1 MNIVKRNGEKEPL
14 DYQKINQVLIWAAE
28 KVKNVSASQV
38 AMNAKLKLT
47 ENIATTDIHKIL
59 IQSAVD
65 LISET
70 EPNYTY
76 VACNLLNFY
85 IRKNVFNAV
94 EELPHIKELIKTNV
108 DKKIYDTILI
118 ESYTDKDYD
127 IINGYIKHDRDY
139 EFTWAGLQQ
148 LVDKYLCKDRI
159 HDILHETPQY
169 AYMCIAMTLFAN
181 HKPVERL
188 KMIKTFYDMI
198 SKGKISLPTPIILGV
213 RTSLRQYSSCTLISV
228 GDTIGGINSAL
239 DIVGR
244 YTASRA
250 GIGLNLGRIRSIG
263 DPVRNNEIQHAGV
276 IPVLRSFQDMT
287 RQYTQSVRSG
297 CLRKD
302 TNVTVVENVT
312 INGQQFGINDTIII
326 DNDEVLVSDFLKNR
340 YID

>member
-1 MNIVKRNGEKEPL
+1 MNVVKRDGTKEPL
-14 DYQKINQVLIWAAE
+14 DYQKINQVLLWAAE

-47 ENIATTDIHKIL
+47 ENITTSDIHKIL
-59 IQSAVD
+59 VQSAVD
-65 LISET
+65 LITET

-85 IRKNVFNAV
+85 IRKNVFNTV
-94 EELPHIKELIKTNV
+94 DDLPHIKDLIKRNV
-108 DKKIYDTILI
+108 DKKVYDTILI
-118 ESYTDKDYD
+118 DAYNDREYD

-139 EFTWAGLQQ
+139 ELTWGGLQQ

-159 HDILHETPQY
+159 NNILHETPQY

-181 HKPVERL
+181 HTNSDRL

-263 DPVRNNEIQHAGV
+263 DPVRNNEIQHAGA
-276 IPVLRSFQDMT
+276 IPTLRSFQDMT
-287 RQYTQSVRSG
+287 RQYSQSVRSG

-302 TNVTVVENVT
+302 TNVTTVESVT
-312 INGQQFGINDTIII
+312 INGQKFNLSDTIVV
-326 DNDEVLVSDFLKNR
+326 DNVETTVSEYISNR
-340 YID
+340 YV

>member
-1 MNIVKRNGEKEPL
+1 
-14 DYQKINQVLIWAAE
+14 
-28 KVKNVSASQV
+28 
-38 AMNAKLKLT
+38 
-47 ENIATTDIHKIL
+47 
-59 IQSAVD
+59 
-65 LISET
+65 
-70 EPNYTY
+70 
-76 VACNLLNFY
+76 
-85 IRKNVFNAV
+85 
-94 EELPHIKELIKTNV
+94 
-108 DKKIYDTILI
+108 
-118 ESYTDKDYD
+118 
-127 IINGYIKHDRDY
+127 
-139 EFTWAGLQQ
+139 
-148 LVDKYLCKDRI
+148 
-159 HDILHETPQY
+159 
-169 AYMCIAMTLFAN
+169 MTLFAN